1 MSRPRRRLFGPLF
14 YSTLVIALL
23 VGIYAAILNAPE
35 IFEHVGRA
43 LNERREVQSLAEG
56 LRAEDAAARDRA
68 AQRLMA
74 KGLEVSM
81 PILREAARDPRGE
94 VRAVACR
101 SMAEGWGD
109 PSQSFPSLIAAA
121 GDGDELVR
129 LEAAR
134 GLGRLAVSLS
144 RLRGLRSP
152 SGVPGGLT
160 SAQRDDSVRVLRRL
174 LKDPSSLVRAAAAG
188 ALGEFGPD
196 PSASADLTAAA
207 GDDDR
212 AVRLAAA
219 RSLVKVNGPG
229 DATAARALIAML
241 ADPGPVPDRPEIL
254 QVVSGL
260 SDAVQDQAVAA
271 LAGLLS
277 RGDPAVVPD
286 VLACLPMAG
295 PRAKAALPAL
305 EAMLDHAEPALRAAA
320 GMAIVAI
327 EGDEGLQALLNA
339 PSAGMSMAMMG
350 AGGMPMGGAGMS
362 PMSGGAGMAPPA
374 TGGKASPR
382 VVAVLVRILGDAE
395 VPLEMRMNALG
406 MTQAVAPATLAKATP
421 DLIRQL
427 ADPRPNVRRAALDLL
442 NGIIDA
448 TPVELPAA
456 PEAR

>member
-188 ALGEFGPD
+188 AGRVRAGPVGIRR
-196 PSASADLTAAA
+196 PHRGRRRRRPRGAA
-207 GDDDR
+207 GRGAVAREGQR
-212 AVRLAAA
+212 AR
-219 RSLVKVNGPG
+219 RCHRGP
-229 DATAARALIAML
+229 ALIAML